1 VVIVHLS
8 FVLWLFFPGILAGLF
23 AMGTIVLQPAS
34 TRLPAEAQV
43 LLRQQMIPMLHYLA
57 PPIMIGALVSSFISA
72 VAFASGW
79 SRTLLFLNSALYGA
93 SLLITL
99 FGNVPLNNQIMEW
112 QADAPPGNWMDLI
125 QKWSLYDQVRFCLC
139 LLSFLS
145 ALIAASFSRI

>member
-1 VVIVHLS
+1 VKGPVVISRLS
-8 FVLWLFFPGILAGLF
+8 FVLGLFFPGILAGLF

-43 LLRQQMIPMLHYLA
+43 LLRQQMIPILHFLA
-57 PPIMIGALVSSFISA
+57 PPLMIGALVSSLVSA

-79 SRTLLFLNSALYGA
+79 NRALSFLNSVLCAA

-112 QADAPPGNWMDLI
+112 QANAPPGNWMDLI
-125 QKWSLYDQVRFCLC
+125 QKWSFYDQV
-139 LLSFLS
+139 SFLS
-145 ALIAASFSRI
+145 ALITAGFSRI